1 MRNTYGLDATDYAIL
16 RELEADGKLTNVE
29 LADRV
34 GLTPA
39 PCLRRVKRLQDD
51 GVIAGY
57 RARLNPDVVGRAFCV
72 YMAVEITM
80 TSREVVEAF
89 EKEVV
94 TFEEVTEV
102 RRTYGATDYLIRV
115 EVEDSNAYER
125 FQSEKM
131 YALPA
136 IHRITSHPTMRL
148 IKSNS

>member
-1 MRNTYGLDATDYAIL
+1 MSNGLHLDRTDRAIID
-16 RELEADGKLTNVE
+16 ELVADGKLSNVE
-29 LADRV
+29 LAGRV

-39 PCLRRVKRLQDD
+39 PCLRRVKRLEAD
-51 GVIAGY
+51 GIISGY
-57 RARLNPDVVGRAFCV
+57 CARLNPEAVGRSFCV

-89 EKEVV
+89 EKEVAA
-94 TFEEVTEV
+94 FDEVTEV

-148 IKSNS
+148 IKSN